1 MLSEQAIE
9 EYITIYRNLYGKEL
23 SFADAAKQAN
33 SLVRLYKTVS
43 PPLNNEISIANDF
56 NHKNTA

>member
-9 EYITIYRNLYGKEL
+9 EFRTIYRIRYGKEL

-33 SLVRLYKTVS
+33 KLIRLYKTVLS
-43 PPLNNEISIANDF
+43 PLNNETLQSGKLKL
-56 NHKNTA
+56 KNSA